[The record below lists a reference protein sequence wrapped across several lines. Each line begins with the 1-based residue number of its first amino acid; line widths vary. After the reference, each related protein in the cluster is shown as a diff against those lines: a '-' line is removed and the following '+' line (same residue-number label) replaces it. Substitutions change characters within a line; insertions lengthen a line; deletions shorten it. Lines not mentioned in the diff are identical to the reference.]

1 MGLDEDAVVLAR
13 SVREA
18 ILANASLDELFEIVR
33 GYKSRGGSQEQAQE
47 ALQAARQGADEVTD
61 DRILEVLDFV
71 VGFCSPHR
79 RIWD

>member
-1 MGLDEDAVVLAR
+1 MGVEDDAAEMAR

-33 GYKSRGGSQEQAQE
+33 GYRSRGGSQEQAQE

-71 VGFCSPHR
+71 TGFSR
-79 RIWD
+79 RRVWE